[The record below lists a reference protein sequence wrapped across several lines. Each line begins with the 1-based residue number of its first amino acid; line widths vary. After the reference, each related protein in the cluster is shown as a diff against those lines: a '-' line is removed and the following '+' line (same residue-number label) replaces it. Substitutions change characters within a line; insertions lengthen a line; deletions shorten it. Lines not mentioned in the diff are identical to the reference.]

1 MKSRFSSAK
10 NSWIGFAFL
19 FTALLPLVLTSFE
32 GESGSFWVGISLS
45 LLLGGFLGW
54 VWFAT
59 FYTIKEDRLHFR
71 QGPFFGSFPITKI
84 RKIEPTRYLAVG
96 MRPALDF
103 GGFLVHY
110 NKYDK
115 IYISPVQQ
123 QAFVEA
129 LLKRNPAIEVAGE
142 VKKA

>member
-1 MKSRFSSAK
+1 MKRRFSSAK
-10 NSWIGFAFL
+10 NIWLGFVFL

-45 LLLGGFLGW
+45 VLLGGFLGW

-59 FYTIKEDRLHFR
+59 FYTISQERLHFR
-71 QGPFFGSFPITKI
+71 QGPFSGSFPIAKI
-84 RKIEPTRYLAVG
+84 RKIETIRYLAVG

-103 GGFLVHY
+103 GGLLIYY

-115 IYISPVQQ
+115 IYMSPALQQ
-123 QAFVEA
+123 NFIDA
-129 LLKRNPAIEVAGE
+129 LLMLNPAIEVE
-142 VKKA
+142 EKLKKA